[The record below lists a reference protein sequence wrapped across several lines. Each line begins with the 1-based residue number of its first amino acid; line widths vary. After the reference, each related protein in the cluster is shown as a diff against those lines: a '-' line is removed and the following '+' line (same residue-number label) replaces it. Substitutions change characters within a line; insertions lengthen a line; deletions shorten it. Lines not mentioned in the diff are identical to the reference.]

1 VKSRIEYAQVVPD
14 AIEALRALE
23 KYVRTCGIEPKA
35 LELIKIR
42 ASQINGCAYCLDM
55 HTKDARARDETEQ
68 RIYALN
74 AWRET
79 PFFTEKERAA
89 LAWAEAVTQV
99 SASQVSDEVY
109 EIARQCFDEKELVN
123 ITIAITAINGWNRLA
138 VSFRSVP
145 GVYEAPKQQL
155 HRE

>member
-14 AIEALRALE
+14 AIEALRAFE

-35 LELIKIR
+35 LELIKLR
-42 ASQINGCAYCLDM
+42 ASQINGWAHYLDM
-55 HTKDARARDETEQ
+55 HTKDARARGETEQ

-79 PFFTEKERAA
+79 PFFPEKERAA
-89 LAWAEAVTQV
+89 LAWTEAVTQV

-123 ITIAITAINGWNRLA
+123 ITIAIIAINGWNRLA

-145 GVYEAPKQQL
+145 GVYEPAK
-155 HRE
+155 H